1 MSIINRVRILTSNC
15 IIKLK
20 FIADSSCPHSEGGQ
34 RSVAG
39 TEKKKK
45 LHQRDNADIFFI
57 SY

>member
-1 MSIINRVRILTSNC
+1 MYYYYNYCVHNYN
-15 IIKLK
+15 KLK

-45 LHQRDNADIFFI
+45 LHQRDNADIFFLI
-57 SY
+57 FY